1 MIKKRIESETLVQEF
16 LNALHEITA
25 NIMSQYSI
33 KSVKEKGPLKPI
45 QVTLSNDVK
54 IIVREKRIRSYE
66 ERLYYVQLDKNN
78 NYNVLVN
85 KSFIKE
91 EKSFLTLARS
101 NGFFPETSIEA
112 IRFFAR
118 STALKIFHQI
128 IGNFSFE
135 TQKAEDKL
143 KEHLNK
149 VKFVRGITSFSFGS
163 EIIELLKFL
172 GREPEYLPEREP
184 IVDGISQAFAL
195 RGVSEK
201 PRIQDSIIDVINEMW
216 YMKKGDDSIKD
227 ASQAIYIVYGF
238 KALMLEIM
246 LMKLTTQLVS
256 LRLDDDRIKEAL
268 ANPTL
273 ETICLLL
280 SKDWKFKSIS
290 KKIINQLDENAQKKL
305 RREILWLRLQE
316 TKYRRLVCIH
326 LALKWVGAAS
336 WILESLKTF
345 INEAGK
351 VHNQMATDT
360 ATFALKSGLVK
371 TISL

>member
-1 MIKKRIESETLVQEF
+1 
-16 LNALHEITA
+16 
-25 NIMSQYSI
+25 MSQHRI
-33 KSVKEKGPLKPI
+33 KSVEEKGPLRRI

-54 IIVREKRIRSYE
+54 IIIREKKIRSYE

-85 KSFIKE
+85 KSFIKNG
-91 EKSFLTLARS
+91 KNLMILARS

-118 STALKIFHQI
+118 STVLKIFHQI

-135 TQKAEDKL
+135 TQKTEDKL

-149 VKFVRGITSFSFGS
+149 VKFVRGIISFSFGN

-172 GREPEYLPEREP
+172 GRELDYLPEREP
-184 IVDGISQAFAL
+184 IIDGISQAFAL
-195 RGVSEK
+195 RGLSEK
-201 PRIQDSIIDVINEMW
+201 PRIQDSIMDVINEMW
-216 YMKKGDDSIKD
+216 YMKKGDDPLKD
-227 ASQAIYIVYGF
+227 RPGAIYIVYGF

-246 LMKLTTQLVS
+246 LMKLTSQLIA
-256 LRLDDDRIKEAL
+256 LKLDDDEIRKTL
-268 ANPTL
+268 AKPTL
-273 ETICLLL
+273 KTICLLL

-290 KKIINQLDENAQKKL
+290 KNIIDQLDENAQKKL
-305 RREILWLRLQE
+305 RKELLWLKLQE
-316 TKYRRLVCIH
+316 IKYKRLICIH
-326 LALKWVGAAS
+326 LALKWAGTTG

-345 INEAGK
+345 INEAK
-351 VHNQMATDT
+351 EVHNQMATDT
-360 ATFALKSGLVK
+360 ATFALKSGLVE